1 MQRCHGNAALCEPH
15 LSQSELG
22 NRALRATL
30 LTFVE
35 EDIWVFT
42 PPSCAALAV
51 FTNHYSEP
59 DAITPITSL
68 APSA

>member
-1 MQRCHGNAALCEPH
+1 MEGRRAA
-15 LSQSELG
+15 
-22 NRALRATL
+22 AFTL

>member
-1 MQRCHGNAALCEPH
+1 MAQEATCSSSRLNKQCMEGRRAA
-15 LSQSELG
+15 
-22 NRALRATL
+22 AFTL

>member
-1 MQRCHGNAALCEPH
+1 MREPAPV
-15 LSQSELG
+15 
-22 NRALRATL
+22 RARKSRRYGH

-42 PPSCAALAV
+42 TPSCAVLAV